1 MATPS
6 PPRSRDR
13 IPEVLGE
20 TDSLWVMLWAA
31 ADDSRHRRQPKSVAD
46 RKPLA
51 GVSRPL
57 QFINQRDGE
66 VLKGNLALA
75 VGADQ

>member
-1 MATPS
+1 MGDAVGTA
-6 PPRSRDR
+6 
-13 IPEVLGE
+13 E
-20 TDSLWVMLWAA
+20 
-31 ADDSRHRRQPKSVAD
+31 DSRHSPQSKSVAA

-51 GVSRPL
+51 GVSRAL